1 MKRKISRRDVISKLR
16 ELAFGSCTDAVRLA
30 FRAPDD
36 DRGLEDLDLTGL
48 SEFKRNANGTVEV
61 KLVDRLEALQM
72 LLAVLDRDD
81 RADANSGLLQDIVQ
95 AAHEAEYG
103 D

>member
-1 MKRKISRRDVISKLR
+1 MKRKISRRDVIGKLG

-48 SEFKRNANGTVEV
+48 SEFKRNGTVEV

-81 RADANSGLLQDIVQ
+81 RADANSGLLQAIVQ
-95 AAHEAEYG
+95 AAQEAEYG